1 MTETQRGKL
10 TLRTLLASHA
20 NTVAVRGGALTS
32 PLVDFDFADIKTVN
46 RAFKELVREQ
56 KYDLGEVAIVTILQA
71 IAYGKP
77 YVLLP
82 AVIVARGQHHTIFYN
97 PQRGQLDPRDLHGR
111 KVGVRA
117 YTQTTGVWVRGF
129 LEQDYGVD
137 FKRVQWITFEEP
149 HLAEYADP
157 PFVRRAPEGK
167 ELLQMLLDGEIDAAI
182 FGSQNPEGTVLRP
195 LIPNAGEAE
204 ARWAAAHG
212 GVPINHMMVIRES
225 IVQNRPDVVR
235 EVYRLLKESAAES
248 RAKRPGVLRFGV
260 EEVRTA
266 LGAIIAYSEQQRL
279 LPHHFSVDDLF
290 NDVTR
295 TLD

>member
-1 MTETQRGKL
+1 MEAQRPKL
-10 TLRTLLASHA
+10 ILRTLLASHA
-20 NTVAVRGGALTS
+20 NTIGVRGGALKS
-32 PLVDFDFADIKTVN
+32 PLVEFDFADIKIVN

-56 KYDLGEVAIVTILQA
+56 KYDLGELAIVTILQA

-97 PQRGQLDPRDLHGR
+97 PQRGHLDPRDLNGR

-129 LEQDYGVD
+129 LEEDYGVD
-137 FKRVQWITFEEP
+137 CKRVQWITFEEP
-149 HLAEYADP
+149 HLAEYPDP
-157 PFVRRAPEGK
+157 PFVQRAPQGK
-167 ELLQMLLDGEIDAAI
+167 ELPQMLLDGEIDAAI
-182 FGSQNPEGTVLRP
+182 FGGQNPEGTILQP
-195 LIPNAGEAE
+195 LIPNAAEVE
-204 ARWAAAHG
+204 ARWAAKHG
-212 GVPINHMMVIRES
+212 GVPINHMVVIRDS

-248 RAKRPGVLRFGV
+248 RAQRPGVLRFGV
-260 EEVRTA
+260 AEVRA
-266 LGAIIAYSEQQRL
+266 SLESIIKYSERQGL
-279 LPHHFSVDDLF
+279 LPRRFSVDDLF